1 MAQDKSK
8 KEQISQLIQEI
19 SVGLHERD
27 EIVALALLAI
37 LSGQSVFLYGP
48 PGTAKSLIA
57 RRLSLAFK
65 EPKYFEYLMNRFSTP
80 EEVFGPVSIKE
91 LKEDRYIRK
100 TKGYLPEADIAFLDE
115 IWKSSPAILNT
126 LLTIINE
133 RKFRNGDTV
142 IDVPLKG
149 IVAASNE
156 IPAENQGL
164 EALYDRFIM
173 RLVVNPMTERSNF
186 DALLNDI
193 PTEPIVPVN
202 ESLTFDAQKWN
213 DALAS
218 LNDVVVSKETLNVIH
233 AIRVKID
240 EYNKKDAN
248 KSNPIYISDRRWQK
262 MARVL
267 KMAAYLCDRNEV
279 KPVDALILK
288 DCLWTKE
295 DNKEALSKMV
305 RDSVREFC
313 VFSSDKFEKW
323 NEEYMELKQ
332 EIDDTFFCDSGAFED
347 VEEIDG
353 KKYFRVKLNIPCLEK
368 NKNNRNSNSFDPYS
382 IGRSIGLGAW
392 SFSGRSLDDT
402 FDNYSIVHQKVSVY
416 LPYDCFKTVTSFVPL
431 DKSHEPLSE
440 YRNPVTHF
448 NYAKTTIQC
457 NFNGSISCTVKYSYT
472 ERDDRLYKNPKEETE
487 TIVIKP
493 SYKVGNCK
501 KVPLEVKKMYQQN
514 MEELLSKFDLIKK
527 DIDDFYYNFTL
538 ENITPFVSKKD
549 QTIVTAV
556 VADFKKQMNV
566 GRLNAEQLMKKLK
579 QHINP

>member
-1 MAQDKSK
+1 MTQAISK
-8 KEQISQLIQEI
+8 KEQISKLIQEI

-65 EPKYFEYLMNRFSTP
+65 ESKYFEYLMNRFSTP

-100 TKGYLPEADIAFLDE
+100 TNGYLPEADIAFLDE

-133 RKFRNGDTV
+133 RKFRNGDKVT
-142 IDVPLKG
+142 DVPLKG

-164 EALYDRFIM
+164 EALYDRFIV
-173 RLVVNPMTERSNF
+173 RLVVNPMTERRNF

-213 DALAS
+213 KALTN
-218 LNDVVVSKETLNVIH
+218 LKDVAVSKETLNIIH

-240 EYNKKDAN
+240 KYNKKEAN
-248 KSNPIYISDRRWQK
+248 KSSPIYISDRRWQK
-262 MARVL
+262 MARIL

-288 DCLWTKE
+288 DCLWTKA
-295 DNKEALSKMV
+295 DNKEVLSKMV

-313 VFSSDKFEKW
+313 LFSSEKFEKW
-323 NEEYMELKQ
+323 TDDYKNLKQ
-332 EIDDTFFCDSGAFED
+332 EINDTFFHNSD
-347 VEEIDG
+347 VYDDTVKYEG
-353 KKYFRVKLNIPCLEK
+353 VKYFKSELNIPYLTRKTTKDIYGCVK
-368 NKNNRNSNSFDPYS
+368 NEDVIDHCK
-382 IGRSIGLGAW
+382 
-392 SFSGRSLDDT
+392 
-402 FDNYSIVHQKVSVY
+402 QQVY
-416 LPYDCFKTVTSFVPL
+416 LPFDCFKTKKEFLPL
-431 DKSHEPLSE
+431 DGAFKQIAVIKES
-440 YRNPVTHF
+440 RNIF
-448 NYAKTTIQC
+448 YYAKTIIQC
-457 NFNGSISCTVKYSYT
+457 NFNGSATCTVTYSFK
-472 ERDDRLYKNPKEETE
+472 ERDSSYGYDKTETE
-487 TIVIKP
+487 KIPIKP
-493 SYKVGNCK
+493 SYKVGDCK
-501 KVPLEVKKMYQQN
+501 KVAPKIKKMYREN
-514 MEELLSKFDLIKK
+514 VDELMKKYDDIKK
-527 DIDDFYYNFTL
+527 EINDFYSNL
-538 ENITPFVSKKD
+538 AQENDTPFVSRKD
-549 QTIVTAV
+549 QAIVTTV
-556 VADFKKQMNV
+556 VSDFQKRMRIEQM
-566 GRLNAEQLMKKLK
+566 NAEQLIVKLN
-579 QHINP
+579 QHVDP